1 MHCNPMWWEDYVVG
15 NIFVK
20 DGKPEENEPGYI
32 KELNGK
38 YYVLHFRNQA
48 ACLSD
53 DGTLSTQS
61 QELNAQQMKDMEA
74 IKQAWNNA
82 SLN

>member
-1 MHCNPMWWEDYVVG
+1 MASQRKTNLGE
-15 NIFVK
+15 
-20 DGKPEENEPGYI
+20 I

-38 YYVLHFRNQA
+38 YYVLHFRSQA

-82 SLN
+82 SRN